1 MEEDLEHARQRLS
14 MMIRH
19 ENDAHAMFQGEPSP
33 IANNEDPEG
42 NDAAVI
48 QAPETP
54 KYKGEDD
61 ISIADQQAHVAS
73 RLETPGA
80 DAHDGVHIQEIINS
94 APAQLEQVN
103 LAPIHPTIPQA
114 HPNGY
119 FSTESDYM
127 MIRPESNT
135 RLR

>member
-19 ENDAHAMFQGEPSP
+19 ENDAHAMFQGDDHSP
-33 IANNEDPEG
+33 IANDPDG

-54 KYKGEDD
+54 KYKKGEED
-61 ISIADQQAHVAS
+61 ISIADQQANIAS

-80 DAHDGVHIQEIINS
+80 DA
-94 APAQLEQVN
+94 
-103 LAPIHPTIPQA
+103 
-114 HPNGY
+114 
-119 FSTESDYM
+119 
-127 MIRPESNT
+127 
-135 RLR
+135 